1 MRISCIMPS
10 LSRSLC
16 DLRAA
21 GLTFFLARAELI
33 DDVIKDVVGGF
44 ALAFILK
51 KIKQGISEITQL
63 FDRPQGGTKQMGR
76 KNNRKRSAYEKRL
89 GFNPNKYIS
98 NNNYRCDSIRLC
110 GKSEDKY
117 DFYEEMDADF
127 DDMME
132 DAALYD
138 MYLKR
143 QKQIAKCAGKTSDQ
157 SGFTEYQPKD
167 PQHRDIWFADLGTHP
182 GACVQNG
189 CRPVFVISADRF
201 NKRSNV
207 ITVVPLTSKY
217 KHADMP
223 SHVWFEGSICERNG
237 KPVETGASMLLGE
250 QITTIDKKALRGYVG
265 KVQDKEVLEKIEKA
279 IRAHLDLAVGTDTA
293 NQSQTVSSAAVL
305 ENPVA
310 SADSVNEERE

>member
-1 MRISCIMPS
+1 
-10 LSRSLC
+10 
-16 DLRAA
+16 
-21 GLTFFLARAELI
+21 
-33 DDVIKDVVGGF
+33 
-44 ALAFILK
+44 
-51 KIKQGISEITQL
+51 
-63 FDRPQGGTKQMGR
+63 MGR

-98 NNNYRCDSIRLC
+98 KNNYRGDSIHPC

-117 DFYEEMDADF
+117 DFYGEMDPAF

-143 QKQIAKCAGKTSDQ
+143 QKQIAKCEGRNPDQ
-157 SGFTEYQPKD
+157 GGFTEYQPKD
-167 PQHRDIWFADLGTHP
+167 PQHRDIWFAELGIHP

-189 CRPVFVISADRF
+189 CRPVFIASADKF

-207 ITVVPLTSKY
+207 LTVVPLTSRC

-223 SHVWFEGSICERNG
+223 SHVWLEGSICERNG
-237 KPVETGASMLLGE
+237 KPVDTGPSMFLGE

-279 IRAHLDLAVGTDTA
+279 IRAHLDLAAENDTA
-293 NQSQTVSSAAVL
+293 TQSQIVSSVSSSAVEP
-305 ENPVA
+305 ENPVT
-310 SADSVNEERE
+310 SADFVNEERESE